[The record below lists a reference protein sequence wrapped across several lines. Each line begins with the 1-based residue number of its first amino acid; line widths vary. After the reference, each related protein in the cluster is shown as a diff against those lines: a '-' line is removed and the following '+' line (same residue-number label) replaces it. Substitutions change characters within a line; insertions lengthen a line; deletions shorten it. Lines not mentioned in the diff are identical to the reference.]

1 MREIA
6 EQFKKLGISPG
17 EALHYDE
24 EFIWISHQPH
34 VRLTIIDALNRV
46 VIADHIIPRENFNTK
61 YIKMFLSTSLEG
73 LDVKYI
79 VTDGDVRYPGV
90 ITQLG
95 YIQQRCTFH
104 IMKNLMDSLSQRHKL
119 PKKRNK

>member
-17 EALHYDE
+17 EAVHYDE

-34 VRLTIIDALNRV
+34 VRLTIIEALNRV

-61 YIKMFLSTSLEG
+61 LYQNVFK
-73 LDVKYI
+73 
-79 VTDGDVRYPGV
+79 
-90 ITQLG
+90 
-95 YIQQRCTFH
+95 H
-104 IMKNLMDSLSQRHKL
+104 I
-119 PKKRNK
+119 P